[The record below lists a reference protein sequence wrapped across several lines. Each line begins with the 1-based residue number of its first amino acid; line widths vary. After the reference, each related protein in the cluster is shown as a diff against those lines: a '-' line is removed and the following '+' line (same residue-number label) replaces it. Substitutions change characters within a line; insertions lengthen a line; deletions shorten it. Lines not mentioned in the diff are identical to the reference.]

1 MILFTISLTKD
12 EMNEAGKGGEPR
24 LTAGWRCAYP
34 AWRRDSS
41 LAK

>member
-24 LTAGWRCAYP
+24 LTAGWR
-34 AWRRDSS
+34 DSS
-41 LAK
+41 LTK